1 VRSTRRRT
9 CESSPTR
16 SSTSLGHFY
25 AQVKS
30 PDEPLAGC
38 NRPPG
43 PRSPPSGSH
52 ITNSPRRRGRAAPLV
67 PQHPAGASVRTQ
79 TKPPA
84 PRAANLSRVRAT
96 SASVSGCERLE
107 PDSTATARDDE
118 PQHATGRA
126 LVARRHE
133 RPNVGVAV
141 AAMRGVSPDQAQ
153 RSEVAGRANRQHRRQ
168 ASRASA
174 TRAWIG
180 RNRRA
185 RLSMSRA
192 RSTPDAHIKP
202 EAPWPH
208 RPPPASHS
216 KRPSRQRHDHRC
228 PLDKPHPISA
238 FPRR

>member
-1 VRSTRRRT
+1 MRVFADTFVDQSGPFLRAGKVAGRTACRVQPSAWPAFAAFWLAHNELDPPTWACDAGAARPTTPGGGKRTNSNQAPRST
-9 CESSPTR
+9 C
-16 SSTSLGHFY
+16 
-25 AQVKS
+25 A
-30 PDEPLAGC
+30 
-38 NRPPG
+38 
-43 PRSPPSGSH
+43 
-52 ITNSPRRRGRAAPLV
+52 NS
-67 PQHPAGASVRTQ
+67 
-79 TKPPA
+79 
-84 PRAANLSRVRAT
+84 SRVRAT